1 MSYNSDLQKNNA
13 ELQAILD
20 EVNNLPNAGAGENGA
35 TFTPAVSADGVLS
48 WTNDK
53 GLDNPAP
60 VNIKGADGK
69 TPKKGV
75 DYFDGQDYILTGADK
90 AEIAEM
96 VDGATIVQ
104 APKYV
109 NSVDEMTDQ
118 SRLYVMASTGRIW
131 AYMDASVEEEVTVTD
146 ELDDKQYYDG
156 SRLGSSATSLT
167 DGFSNDA
174 TGYLVTPLIDLTK
187 AKYQGKTIQIHLEG
201 ARYVTNDTETWIMHR
216 YYKTDGTVQYARGN
230 SSLTSS
236 DSMGYWH
243 NATITINGDTSATI
257 TINMPLLFGATNV
270 QCGYLR
276 FCGKGA
282 AADSHVYITYQDVQI
297 VTGGQWVDT
306 GTSYSPS
313 ISNED
318 LTMIAEQA
326 AAIVDNNL
334 LSIIGSG
341 EVSV

>member
-13 ELQAILD
+13 ELQEILKSIN
-20 EVNNLPNAGAGENGA
+20 ELPDACAN
-35 TFTPAVSADGVLS
+35 
-48 WTNDK
+48 
-53 GLDNPAP
+53 
-60 VNIKGADGK
+60 
-69 TPKKGV
+69 
-75 DYFDGQDYILTGADK
+75 DYILTEADK

-118 SRLYVMASTGRIW
+118 SRVYVMADTGRIW
-131 AYMDASVEEEVTVTD
+131 AYMDTSVEKEVTVTD
-146 ELDDKQYYDG
+146 ELDDTTYYDG
-156 SRLGSSATSLT
+156 CRLGSSASSLT
-167 DGFSNDA
+167 DGFTNDA
-174 TGYLVTPLIDLTK
+174 DGYHVTPLIDLTK
-187 AKYQGKTIQIHLEG
+187 AEYQGKTIQIHLEG
-201 ARYVTNDTETWIMHR
+201 ARYITNAAETWIMHR
-216 YYKTDGTVQYARGN
+216 YYKTDGTVQYARGQSTIATGHQSMDVWKN
-230 SSLTSS
+230 S
-236 DSMGYWH
+236 
-243 NATITINGDTSATI
+243 TITINGDTSATI

-276 FCGKGA
+276 FCGKGSV
-282 AADSHVYITYQDVQI
+282 ADSHVYITYQDVQT

-318 LTMIAEQA
+318 LTTIAEQA